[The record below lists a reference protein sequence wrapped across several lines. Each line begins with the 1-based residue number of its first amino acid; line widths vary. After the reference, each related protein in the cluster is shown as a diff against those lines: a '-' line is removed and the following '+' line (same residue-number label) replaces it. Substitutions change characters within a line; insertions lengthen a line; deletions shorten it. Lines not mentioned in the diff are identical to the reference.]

1 MLTGHGI
8 VAVVVATIDTRGSFS
23 SLIPDIDTVATPPF
37 IYAVILIGYFL
48 GFLNLKSNDPYDT
61 VASLPGST
69 YPAPYE

>member
-37 IYAVILIGYFL
+37 IYAVIFNWIFSWI
-48 GFLNLKSNDPYDT
+48 FKFKI
-61 VASLPGST
+61 
-69 YPAPYE
+69 

>member
-48 GFLNLKSNDPYDT
+48 GF
-61 VASLPGST
+61 
-69 YPAPYE
+69 